1 MSHYIRWNRSVR
13 DIGGI
18 RVGTKP
24 GRSLDKFRHRLDLVS
39 DLDSELLNRNKK
51 RKLMNYPENL
61 ISQINLMKKW
71 LMLLWNYESVNCKIL
86 VSLNPVP
93 MRSID

>member
-1 MSHYIRWNRSVR
+1 
-13 DIGGI
+13 
-18 RVGTKP
+18 
-24 GRSLDKFRHRLDLVS
+24 
-39 DLDSELLNRNKK
+39 
-51 RKLMNYPENL
+51 MNYPENL

-71 LMLLWNYESVNCKIL
+71 LILLWKYESVNCKIL